1 MFRVWSPALQC
12 ALLFATQAYATQTLV
27 QVEDGEVAIHWAS
40 TSSFRF
46 CRAWPGQKC
55 EAKPAGASNIIQV
68 KQSFSSTEALLSTE
82 YLTLVVQRKDGLIR
96 VLNAKGEELMAE
108 VSVTRSSDGEIRVVR
123 KAEPGEGFYGLGP
136 RAERQADARGM
147 RIASLRP
154 FLYSTKGYGLH
165 HLSPGNYVFDL
176 GASDTQYYAVTI
188 RPAQRLEYWFYYG
201 PTFKGVL
208 EEHSLVSPVN
218 GVMEFGVL
226 DRRRLPPQATLLDP
240 PQRGSWRTLEET
252 LLKMVHASLSALP
265 LPVFDLTPYRDSD
278 LLLYGRAL
286 ELASVAPLVSEAEAP
301 QLEENEKASLRA
313 EMLATRRRLTPF
325 LLAYADEVGQRG
337 YPVLHPLP
345 LQYPGDSEARKIADQ
360 FLLGDELL
368 VAPLYTPEN
377 RRRVYLPMGIWTE
390 LATNRIYQ
398 GRQWIEVEST
408 PGAVPLFLRN
418 GSILPL
424 ENDLP
429 GAPMILHYTPRLA
442 AEFFLY
448 EPDLGRY
455 SQLHAAPAGELMRL
469 EIDSR
474 KTRSYQWI
482 VHHLPEPKEIT
493 TGQIVL
499 TRIQQADQLRP
510 GAWYYDREGR
520 NVHIEV
526 AVIKDQVS
534 VTHISFNE

>member
-1 MFRVWSPALQC
+1 MYALVI
-12 ALLFATQAYATQTLV
+12 ATQARAAQTTI
-27 QVEDGEVAIHWAS
+27 QVAGGEVAIHWAS
-40 TSSFRF
+40 SSSFRF
-46 CRAWPGQKC
+46 CRAWSGQKC
-55 EAKPAGASNIIQV
+55 EAKPAGVSEAVQV
-68 KQSFSSTEALLSTE
+68 KQSLSSTEALASTE
-82 YLTLVVQRKDGLIR
+82 YLTLIVQRKDGLVR

-108 VSVTRSSDGEIRVVR
+108 ESVSRSGDGEIRVVR
-123 KAEPGEGFYGLGP
+123 KTEPGEGFYGLGP
-136 RAERQADARGM
+136 RAEQQADARGM

-165 HLSPGNYVFDL
+165 HISPGNYVFDL
-176 GASDTQYYAVTI
+176 GASDPQHYEVTV
-188 RPAQRLEYWFYYG
+188 RPSQRLEYWFYYG

-218 GVMEFGVL
+218 GVLEFGVL
-226 DRRRLPPQATLLDP
+226 DRRQLPSQATLLDP
-240 PQRGSWRTLEET
+240 PERGSWQTLEET

-265 LPVFDLTPYRDSD
+265 LPVFDLTPYRDSE
-278 LLLYGRAL
+278 LLLYRRAL
-286 ELASVAPLVSEAEAP
+286 ELARVAPLVSE
-301 QLEENEKASLRA
+301 LESSNVEDRVRASLRA
-313 EMLATRRRLTPF
+313 EMIEARRRLTPF

-345 LQYPGDSEARKIADQ
+345 LQYPADAEARKIADQ

-377 RRRVYLPMGIWTE
+377 RRRAYLPMGIWTE

-398 GRQWIEVEST
+398 GRHWIEIESP
-408 PGAVPLFLRN
+408 PGSPPLFLRN

-424 ENDLP
+424 ENESP
-429 GAPMILHYTPRLA
+429 GGPMILHYTPKLA

-469 EIDSR
+469 EIESR

-482 VHHLPEPKEIT
+482 VHHIPEPKEIT
-493 TGQIVL
+493 AGQTVL
-499 TRIQQADQLRP
+499 TRVSQAGELRP
-510 GAWYYDREGR
+510 GAWYYDREAG

-526 AVIKDQVS
+526 AVTKDQVS
-534 VTHISFNE
+534 ITHISFSE